1 MRRGNIFEQESYRGT
16 GVRTLSSERLTLII
30 CSVLSG
36 LAAFSIIANF
46 GAVTARIAIFMANL
60 LSSGRVKQ
68 RCKRTHQGGKNTTY
82 YQTFHTGTKYICIQS
97 GPGRRVA

>member
-1 MRRGNIFEQESYRGT
+1 MRRGNVFEKESYRGT
-16 GVRTLSSERLTLII
+16 GVRTLSGERLTLII

-60 LSSGRVKQ
+60 LSSGFPILIVMAAVVYFVVRLKW
-68 RCKRTHQGGKNTTY
+68 KL
-82 YQTFHTGTKYICIQS
+82 
-97 GPGRRVA
+97 RRSFWGW

>member
-1 MRRGNIFEQESYRGT
+1 MRRGNVFEQEGYRGT
-16 GVRTLSSERLTLII
+16 GVRTLSGERLTLII

-60 LSSGRVKQ
+60 LSSGFPILIVIAAVVYFVVRLKW
-68 RCKRTHQGGKNTTY
+68 KL
-82 YQTFHTGTKYICIQS
+82 
-97 GPGRRVA
+97 RRSFWGW

>member
-1 MRRGNIFEQESYRGT
+1 MRRGNVFEQENYRGT
-16 GVRTLSSERLTLII
+16 GVRTLSGERLTLII

-60 LSSGRVKQ
+60 LSSGFPILIVIAAVVYFVMRLKW
-68 RCKRTHQGGKNTTY
+68 KL
-82 YQTFHTGTKYICIQS
+82 
-97 GPGRRVA
+97 RRSFWGW